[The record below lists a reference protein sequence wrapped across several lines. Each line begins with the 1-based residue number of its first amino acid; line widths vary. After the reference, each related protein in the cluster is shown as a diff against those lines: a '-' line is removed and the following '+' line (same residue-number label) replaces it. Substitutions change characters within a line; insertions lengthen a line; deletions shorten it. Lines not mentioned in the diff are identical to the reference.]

1 MLTSMGRTFRRSVR
15 LTGFDY
21 AGDCIYFITIC
32 SDRRRTILGAMHEEQ
47 IVLSQLGIIVQEE
60 WLRTEEVRPGVHL
73 GEFQIM
79 PNHLHALLFI
89 PAARMPGGVG
99 TVQDLPKTY
108 ASPRNRRSLSS
119 LIAQFKATVTTRAR
133 KELGFVDIWQR
144 GFHDH
149 IVRDSESLSAIERY
163 IAENPGNWNHDPE
176 NPEAM

>member
-99 TVQDLPKTY
+99 TVQDLRKLMHRQGTDD
-108 ASPRNRRSLSS
+108 RS
-119 LIAQFKATVTTRAR
+119 V
-133 KELGFVDIWQR
+133 
-144 GFHDH
+144 H
-149 IVRDSESLSAIERY
+149 
-163 IAENPGNWNHDPE
+163 
-176 NPEAM
+176 